1 MGLILIDIYADHSW
15 TNGPTQQRMF
25 GVVKAYWTHHKPI
38 NFVFKIPN
46 CAPYEHHIKLN
57 NFFFLNLVVVMHIGA
72 ETLHD

>member
-46 CAPYEHHIKLN
+46 YAPY
-57 NFFFLNLVVVMHIGA
+57 
-72 ETLHD
+72 